1 MAFGGKTIAQ
11 IVDDMAD
18 PSMAELDVSNNASV
32 KIHSTE
38 ALKTIAEALKGH
50 QGIKK
55 VVLRECEIVDAGCEV
70 LSEVLRVNDVI
81 EELVLEK
88 NKITSAGAILLA
100 DALTTNKGL
109 RTLNLMQQATKNFGE
124 ETLEHFITM
133 FHDNVTLTK
142 IMWRLESRKSF
153 MLNKLQTRNVEI
165 KKRQDKGEDFT
176 SFLPDHLKPGAAGA
190 APPEA
195 APAPAAPEPAAE
207 AALAQIAEEDEGSPC
222 KPAIKPALHEQ
233 IEEQFDAIE
242 AAVGELKVEE

>member
-1 MAFGGKTIAQ
+1 MATLAVG
-11 IVDDMAD
+11 
-18 PSMAELDVSNNASV
+18 NNASIRMKPV
-32 KIHSTE
+32 AAVEKLVE
-38 ALKTIAEALKGH
+38 PLKKHT
-50 QGIKK
+50 GIKK
-55 VVLRECEIVDAGCEV
+55 VDLSECEITDEACIYLAE
-70 LSEVLRVNDVI
+70 LLKENHVI
-81 EELVLEK
+81 EELILEK
-88 NKITSAGAILLA
+88 NRIGSEGARVLA
-100 DALTTNKGL
+100 DALIVNKGL
-109 RTLNLMQQATKNFGE
+109 RTLNLMQQTTRNFGE
-124 ETLEHFITM
+124 VTLEHFITM
-133 FHDNVTLTK
+133 FHDNITLTK

-233 IEEQFDAIE
+233 IEEQFVAIE